1 MKKIESMTSDELR
14 VKYAKCLIVQDKTS
28 KFEYLQDEIYKELTA
43 RAHAAIY
50 RACCWCLKNR
60 GKNQF
65 AAARQFADATMDED
79 GFFPD
84 NDSYEIGSFYTKHH
98 APVVVKW

>member
-14 VKYAKCLIVQDKTS
+14 KKYAKCLIVQDKTS
-28 KFEYLQDEIYKELTA
+28 KFEYLQNEIYQELTA

-50 RACCWCLKNR
+50 QACCWCLKNR

-65 AAARQFADATMDED
+65 AAAKQFADATMDED

-84 NDSYEIGSFYTKHH
+84 DNSYEIGSFYTKHH

>member
-14 VKYAKCLIVQDKTS
+14 TKLNKCVIVQGRTD
-28 KFEYLQDEIYKELTA
+28 KFEYLQNEIYQELTA

-50 RACCWCLKNR
+50 QACCWCLKNR

-65 AAARQFADATMDED
+65 AAAKQFADAAMDED

-84 NDSYEIGSFYTKHH
+84 DNNYEISSYYTKHH